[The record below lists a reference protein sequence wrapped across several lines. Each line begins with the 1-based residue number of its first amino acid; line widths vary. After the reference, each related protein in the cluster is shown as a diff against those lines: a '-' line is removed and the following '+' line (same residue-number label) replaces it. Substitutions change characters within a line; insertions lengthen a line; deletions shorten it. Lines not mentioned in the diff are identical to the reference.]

1 MACSYIRKRKPPWIT
16 LAKVPEAALS
26 EDSSQREINVRMRLL
41 SPLSRHY
48 ETGHVQEDQIPRA
61 ACCMM
66 RKEELRHREI
76 GLGEGRKREL

>member
-1 MACSYIRKRKPPWIT
+1 MACSPIRETKAYLDT

-48 ETGHVQEDQIPRA
+48 ETSYVQKDQIPKVA
-61 ACCMM
+61 WCMM
-66 RKEELRHREI
+66 PKEVRDREI
-76 GLGEGRKREL
+76 GLGEGRTRKL